1 MLLLAAASS
10 FTACDDELVFGK
22 DYVKTTPDEPE
33 IEVDKITSR
42 VFEAG
47 KDNHIYFRIPA
58 LIETKSGILLAFCE
72 ARNTKADFY
81 EGNESRF
88 PCTPVGSASNK
99 DIGDIDLVMKASRD
113 GGQTWLPM
121 VTIADDFDNTCG
133 NPCPVVDESTSRI
146 HLFWCWSKFG
156 ADSRLVP
163 SITDNHSRRVMYC
176 YSDNDGETWSEPQDL
191 TSTLKKDDWSWYAT
205 GPCHAIQ
212 VRTGAYKGRL
222 VIPCNHRDN
231 NNKDNY
237 SHCVYSDDN
246 GKTWILGGS
255 TRIGGNESCITELSD
270 GTLMTNVRTVG
281 LSSPNRASAI
291 STDGGSSWSD
301 WTSHEEL
308 LDPGCQGS
316 VINFMDKGTPT
327 STLVL
332 SNCHYGSRSNLC
344 LSRSTDN
351 GRTWS
356 TEYVVWKDRAAY
368 SDICLMVDGSLAV
381 MYEAGYGMFGKP
393 NPNEMIN
400 FMRIADSSVDA
411 ALGLK

>member
-1 MLLLAAASS
+1 
-10 FTACDDELVFGK
+10 
-22 DYVKTTPDEPE
+22 
-33 IEVDKITSR
+33 
-42 VFEAG
+42 
-47 KDNHIYFRIPA
+47 
-58 LIETKSGILLAFCE
+58 
-72 ARNTKADFY
+72 
-81 EGNESRF
+81 
-88 PCTPVGSASNK
+88 
-99 DIGDIDLVMKASRD
+99 MKASRD

-133 NPCPVVDESTSRI
+133 NPCPVVDESTGRI

>member
-133 NPCPVVDESTSRI
+133 NPCPVVDESTGRI

-281 LSSPNRASAI
+281 LSSPNRA
-291 STDGGSSWSD
+291 
-301 WTSHEEL
+301 
-308 LDPGCQGS
+308 
-316 VINFMDKGTPT
+316 
-327 STLVL
+327 
-332 SNCHYGSRSNLC
+332 
-344 LSRSTDN
+344 
-351 GRTWS
+351 
-356 TEYVVWKDRAAY
+356 
-368 SDICLMVDGSLAV
+368 
-381 MYEAGYGMFGKP
+381 
-393 NPNEMIN
+393 
-400 FMRIADSSVDA
+400 
-411 ALGLK
+411 